1 MQKCVAESLNIGLC
15 VAESLSGLGVKQLGL
30 TTNGLLLKRRLWDL
44 QSAGLTHINVSLD
57 TLIPQKFELITRRRG
72 WERVMEGIDVALDL
86 GYSPV
91 KVG

>member
-1 MQKCVAESLNIGLC
+1 MYLI
-15 VAESLSGLGVKQLGL
+15 ESLSGLGVKQLGI
-30 TTNGLLLKRRLWDL
+30 TTNGLLLKRRLRDL
-44 QSAGLTHINVSLD
+44 HSAGLTHLNISLD